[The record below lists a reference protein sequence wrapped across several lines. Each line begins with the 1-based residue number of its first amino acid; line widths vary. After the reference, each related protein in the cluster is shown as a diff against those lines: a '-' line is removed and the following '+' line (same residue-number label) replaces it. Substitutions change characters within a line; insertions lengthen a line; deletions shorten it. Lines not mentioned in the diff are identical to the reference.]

1 MTRIHEQMYL
11 KFNTNLEHNVTITK
25 TKHDSKTTWI
35 KWFTLIFL
43 SFFLSN
49 QYFGRK
55 FRSKGLA
62 QEDYEWKMIEPKIN
76 RKTWFKSR
84 SIKFEP

>member
-1 MTRIHEQMYL
+1 MWQLLWLNMTLRQHGLSDLYL
-11 KFNTNLEHNVTITK
+11 
-25 TKHDSKTTWI
+25 D
-35 KWFTLIFL
+35 FL
-43 SFFLSN
+43 CFFSN

-62 QEDYEWKMIEPKIN
+62 QEYYHWKMIEPKIN
-76 RKTWFKSR
+76 KKTWFKSR

>member
-1 MTRIHEQMYL
+1 MWQLLWLNMTLRQHEWSDLYL
-11 KFNTNLEHNVTITK
+11 DFCV
-25 TKHDSKTTWI
+25 
-35 KWFTLIFL
+35 
-43 SFFLSN
+43 FFSN

-76 RKTWFKSR
+76 RKKWFNNR
-84 SIKFEP
+84 SIKFES